1 MSALTDELREKMMY
15 ILKDEEEKTD
25 LDNLSVLSRV
35 GMKVAS
41 STSSE
46 LDADSISASST
57 ALIDL
62 GVRLVGV
69 TAHGILKE
77 IILHNE
83 SGYSILMA
91 INDEYIVFGG
101 LKGVYR
107 IGYYLGYLQ
116 ELVKKLAILI
126 SGGEISEM
134 SLTLQENELQ
144 KTQKQQEEE
153 AAKAGGI
160 VLPSA
165 EQDKKALSNLLG
177 VLDEWDQEEK
187 EAMGIEDFEDL
198 ESNNIVSI
206 PDSMVVSIPKD
217 SETFPIP
224 SQVIQEEYHV
234 SSQDMKNIET
244 KPDFKIYKD
253 EVPPIP
259 LEDYTPM
266 DVEES
271 DAQETELIEPP
282 SQVETEVSEPE
293 ELPPVDEIPS
303 FDEIAPPNFESEY
316 DGSEYDTR
324 FVLDE
329 ESEAL
334 DSVLKD
340 LGWEEEE

>member
-15 ILKDEEEKTD
+15 ILKEEEEKTD

-46 LDADSISASST
+46 LDADSTSASST

-69 TAHGILKE
+69 TAHGTLKE
-77 IILHNE
+77 IILHND

-101 LKGVYR
+101 LRVVYR

-134 SLTLQENELQ
+134 SLTLQEDELQ

-153 AAKAGGI
+153 AAKAEKI

-165 EQDKKALSNLLG
+165 EQDKEALSNLLG

-206 PDSMVVSIPKD
+206 PDSMVVSIPKEG
-217 SETFPIP
+217 ETFPIP
-224 SQVIQEEYHV
+224 RQVIQDV

-266 DVEES
+266 DVEEPN
-271 DAQETELIEPP
+271 AQETEFLETP
-282 SQVETEVSEPE
+282 SQVKTEVSEPE
-293 ELPPVDEIPS
+293 ELPSLDELPS
-303 FDEIAPPNFESEY
+303 FDELAPPNFESEY

-324 FVLDE
+324 FVLEE